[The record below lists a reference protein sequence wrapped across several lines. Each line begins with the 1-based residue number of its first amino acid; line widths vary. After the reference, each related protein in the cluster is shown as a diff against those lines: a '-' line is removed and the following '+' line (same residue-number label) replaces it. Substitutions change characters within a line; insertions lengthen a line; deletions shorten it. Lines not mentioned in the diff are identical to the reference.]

1 LSSAENGIGIFCQRR
16 LQGNWLFVEFRVLY
30 LEDRCNCKKCQSL
43 SYMSSLQEYLFRR
56 IKEKLPVEASLADV
70 IAELLHVSNDSA
82 YRRIRGETPLVL
94 EEAQILCEAFSLSLD
109 QTLNTKENS
118 VAFTAFNLNNE
129 HYNFKSYLKDI
140 LHNLK
145 LVASFDQKEVIYLT
159 KDFSIFHNF
168 LNKPLFAFRYFFW
181 MKSILQ
187 HPDFVPLK
195 FSMDILPKEIEEIGQ
210 QIVRTY
216 NTVPSIEIWNTECVN
231 STISQ
236 IEYYREAGYFSS
248 EEDVEKI
255 YNALR
260 DTIEH
265 IRIEADTGCKFY
277 PGENPDFQKSNF
289 QFYYNRVVL
298 GDNTIMA
305 ILNGKKILYLN
316 YDVLNYM
323 VTQDEKFCND
333 VYSKLQNLMRRA
345 TILSNV
351 SEKQRNIFFNI
362 LLKKIPN
369 HSTALR

>member
-1 LSSAENGIGIFCQRR
+1 MNSPI
-16 LQGNWLFVEFRVLY
+16 
-30 LEDRCNCKKCQSL
+30 
-43 SYMSSLQEYLFRR
+43 QEQLFRR
-56 IKEKLPVEASLADV
+56 IKDKLPAEASLADA

-94 EEAQILCEAFSLSLD
+94 EEAKILCEAFSLSLD
-109 QTLNTKENS
+109 ETLHHKEKS
-118 VAFTAFNLNNE
+118 ISFTAFNLNNE
-129 HYNFKSYLKDI
+129 HYSFKSYLKDI

-145 LVASFDQKEVIYLT
+145 LVASFDQKEIIYLT

-187 HPDFVPLK
+187 HPDFVSMK
-195 FSMDILPKEIEEIGQ
+195 FSIDILPKEIEEIGQ
-210 QIVRTY
+210 QIIRTY
-216 NTVPSIEIWNTECVN
+216 HTIPSIEIWNTECVN

-236 IEYYREAGYFSS
+236 IEYYREAGYFTS
-248 EEDVEKI
+248 EDAVEKI
-255 YNALR
+255 YNALW

-265 IRIEADTGCKFY
+265 LRLEAASGCKFY
-277 PGENPDFQKSNF
+277 PGENPDLQKSNF

-305 ILNGKKILYLN
+305 LLNGKKIVYLN

-333 VYSKLQNLMRRA
+333 VYSKLLNLMRRA

-362 LLKKIPN
+362 LSKKIPN

>member
-1 LSSAENGIGIFCQRR
+1 MNSSI
-16 LQGNWLFVEFRVLY
+16 
-30 LEDRCNCKKCQSL
+30 
-43 SYMSSLQEYLFRR
+43 QEYLFRR
-56 IKEKLPVEASLADV
+56 IRENLSVEDSLADV
-70 IAELLHVSNDSA
+70 VADLLHVSNDSA

-94 EEAQILCEAFSLSLD
+94 EEAHVLCVAFNISLD
-109 QTLNTKENS
+109 QTLNNKQNSISFASFSLDNEN
-118 VAFTAFNLNNE
+118 
-129 HYNFKSYLKDI
+129 YNFKSYLNDV

-145 LVASFDQKEVIYLT
+145 MVASFDQKNIIYLT

-168 LNKPLFAFRYFFW
+168 LSKPLFSFRYFFW

-195 FSMDILPKEIEEIGQ
+195 FSMNILPNDIEEIGKE
-210 QIVRTY
+210 IVKTY
-216 NTVPSIEIWNTECVN
+216 NSIPSTEIWNTECVN

-236 IEYYREAGYFSS
+236 IEYYREAGYFASA
-248 EEDVEKI
+248 EDVTSI
-255 YNALR
+255 YTSLR
-260 DTIEH
+260 EVIEH
-265 IRIEADTGCKFY
+265 LRTEADTGCKFY

-289 QFYYNRVVL
+289 QFYYNRLVL

-305 ILNGKKILYLN
+305 IVNGKKMLYLN

-323 VTQDEKFCND
+323 VTQDEEFCND
-333 VYSKLQNLMRRA
+333 VYSKLQTLMRRA